1 LIFAGANYKASN
13 SNFLYLPLFVAV
25 IGGFLGKIRDNV
37 VNFRMPK
44 DQTRRNF
51 LRTAPLAAALSLPL
65 TEQLLFASGTASSGA
80 QATSP
85 EPFQVFTSGKLADA
99 MKTLKTTPGND
110 SLYASKAP
118 PLTIVMTTEEKKS
131 GKEFEYHEGRDH
143 IFQILDGTTVYELGG
158 TPKDARNT
166 KPGEWFAPTSEGATS
181 ITVHKGDM
189 LVIPRGTPHKRS
201 TETSVTFLLISTEG
215 SVKV

>member
-1 LIFAGANYKASN
+1 M
-13 SNFLYLPLFVAV
+13 V
-25 IGGFLGKIRDNV
+25 
-37 VNFRMPK
+37 K

-51 LRTAPLAAALSLPL
+51 LRTAPLAAAVSLPFA
-65 TEQLLFASGTASSGA
+65 EQLLFASSAASGA
-80 QATSP
+80 GQVATP
-85 EPFQVFTSGKLADA
+85 EPFQVFTSGKLTEA
-99 MKTLKTTPGND
+99 MQALKAKPGND
-110 SLYASKAP
+110 NLFATKAP

-166 KPGEWFAPTSEGATS
+166 KPGEWLAPTSEGATS
-181 ITVHKGDM
+181 ITLHKGDM

-201 TETSVTFLLISTEG
+201 TETSVTLLLISAEG
-215 SVKV
+215 SAKA